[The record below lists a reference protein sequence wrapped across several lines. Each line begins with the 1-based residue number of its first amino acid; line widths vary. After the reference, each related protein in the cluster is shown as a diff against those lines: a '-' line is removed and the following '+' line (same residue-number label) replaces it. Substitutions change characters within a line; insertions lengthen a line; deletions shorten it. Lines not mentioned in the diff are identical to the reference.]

1 MQVETRIDSRLKGP
15 FADQSISDPV
25 QAVGL
30 ARRAVD
36 IADRLLLL
44 DDARAQIAQ
53 ELLLMY
59 DESGNERVRL
69 DALKSGVR
77 ELRLLRDD
85 WLKDAA
91 RLEKT
96 GKAAPTT
103 QSTDDADLKLPDKVT
118 PENAAQ
124 AAEALR
130 AGVADAREKI
140 VSQLKE
146 RKSACEES
154 HATGET
160 GNEGFTTEM
169 NPPPHSQAHRAG
181 QNPGLTGGK
190 RPRGSRRLA

>member
-1 MQVETRIDSRLKGP
+1 MAMQVETRIDSRLKGP
-15 FADQSISDPV
+15 FADQNIGNPA

-36 IADRLLLL
+36 MADRLLLI

-59 DESGNERVRL
+59 NESGNERVRL

-91 RLEKT
+91 RGEKPPK
-96 GKAAPTT
+96 GSRKDAGIK
-103 QSTDDADLKLPDKVT
+103 TDDADLKLPSEVT
-118 PENAAQ
+118 PENADQ

-130 AGVADAREKI
+130 AGVAQAREKI
-140 VSQLKE
+140 LSQLKE
-146 RKSACEES
+146 QKSACEEDHNGGAS
-154 HATGET
+154 KDG
-160 GNEGFTTEM
+160 GDVI
-169 NPPPHSQAHRAG
+169 PPHSRQHRAEPRAAG
-181 QNPGLTGGK
+181 QSR